1 MKLRALIALVGMLA
15 LVLVGCR
22 SNPVYNVSDAPVT
35 TSTRNYSMS
44 DVRGAILQA
53 GASLGWQMKI
63 VRPGLIVGTLYV
75 RDHMAKVEIPYDRNT
90 YSILYRDSSNLDYD
104 GVNIHGNY
112 NSWVQN
118 LSAAINSRLSQL

>member
-1 MKLRALIALVGMLA
+1 MKWRALIGLVGMLA

-22 SNPVYNVSDAPVT
+22 SNPIYNVSGAPVT
-35 TSTRNYSMS
+35 TSTRNYSMG

-75 RDHMAKVEIPYDRNT
+75 REHMATVEIPYDRRT

-104 GVNIHGNY
+104 GANIHSNY
-112 NSWVQN
+112 NGWVQN
-118 LSAAINSRLSQL
+118 LSNAINARLSVL

>member
-1 MKLRALIALVGMLA
+1 MKLRALITLVGVLA

-22 SNPVYNVSDAPVT
+22 TNPVYNVSGAPVT
-35 TSTRNYSMS
+35 TSTRNYSMG

-53 GASLGWQMKI
+53 GTSLGWQMK
-63 VRPGLIVGTLYV
+63 VVKPGLIVGTLYV

-104 GVNIHGNY
+104 GFNIHGNY

-118 LSAAINSRLSQL
+118 LSAAINSRLSVL